1 MGILHIVLLIMGGL
15 LATSAFVIAKKPDAK
30 RYIDK
35 LVTYQAF
42 IGVALLAVSLINWI
56 RIGIVDVF
64 RLLKWWPIGGVAT
77 IGGIFSGIL
86 LGALFGMPQIAK
98 WIPGDSPAEQKALE
112 LSRKVAP
119 IQMIVGLIALG
130 AGALWLLIELGI
142 LKPSG
147 L

>member
-1 MGILHIVLLIMGGL
+1 MGILHIVLLVLGGL
-15 LATSAFVIAKKPDAK
+15 LATSAFIIAKKPDAK

-56 RIGIVDVF
+56 RIGIVDIF
-64 RLLKWWPIGGVAT
+64 RLMKYWPLGGLTLIAAV
-77 IGGIFSGIL
+77 FSGIL

-112 LSRKVAP
+112 LSKKVAP
-119 IQMIVGLIALG
+119 IQMIVGMIALG
-130 AGALWLLIELGI
+130 AGALALLMELGI
-142 LKPSG
+142 LKP
-147 L
+147 

>member
-1 MGILHIVLLIMGGL
+1 MGILHIVLLILGGL
-15 LATSAFVIAKKPDAK
+15 LATSAFIIARKPDAK

-56 RIGIVDVF
+56 RIGIIDVF
-64 RLLKWWPIGGVAT
+64 RLFKVLPLLGLTMIAAV
-77 IGGIFSGIL
+77 FSGIL

-98 WIPGDSPAEQKALE
+98 WIPGESSAEQKALA

-119 IQMIVGLIALG
+119 IQMIIGMIALA
-130 AGALWLLIELGI
+130 AGALALLFELGI
-142 LKPSG
+142 LKP
-147 L
+147 